1 MGDEEICIDDG
12 EIIIDRRPSS
22 NPKWIAVTPVAAY
35 RKMASETATGSNP
48 SIVSSP
54 DVMSVVSAHYKRL
67 CQVAMGDRGAT
78 LVISHTLKHVFI
90 DSSVNGSKSIYARLN
105 DGTGIG
111 HFSGFKGKK
120 SGLFHMKDCD
130 KVIVVN
136 PGQVFASEKNKPEIA
151 QWSHV
156 LLEANLPTSGG
167 DEITCMC
174 GSPNKTTLVVGY
186 SSGCLNAW
194 DVVTGALLATFI
206 VRTGI
211 LCVAFS
217 SDGEY
222 LVICIAGEIMY
233 FRMATGM
240 HEDVIYQTVYNVI
253 SFRSDLIRDTTTFVQ
268 FTRRDSQLVVGTS
281 CGIVQIWC
289 TQTNQLIE
297 SWPNLHIVNMF
308 DMRYDNNRSYSGIL
322 VECLDAHEAGKLA
335 IINTDTWERDPILHI
350 ADQVVYLDDVDPFKV
365 WKIKIR
371 YQ

>member
-54 DVMSVVSAHYKRL
+54 DVMSIVSAQYKRL
-67 CQVAMGDRGAT
+67 CQVAMGDRGST
-78 LVISHTLKHVFI
+78 LVIKHTLKHVFI
-90 DSSVNGSKSIYARLN
+90 DGVGNGLKMIYARLN
-105 DGTGIG
+105 NGTGIG
-111 HFSGFKGKK
+111 HFGGFKGKK

-130 KVIVVN
+130 KVVVAN
-136 PGQVFASEKNKPEIA
+136 PGQVFASEKKKAKVA

-156 LLEANLPTSGG
+156 SLEENLLMSG
-167 DEITCMC
+167 DTEITFMC
-174 GSPNKTTLVVGY
+174 VSPNKRILVVGY

-194 DVVTGALLATFI
+194 DVVTGALVATFI
-206 VRTGI
+206 VKTGM
-211 LCVAFS
+211 LCMAFS
-217 SDGEY
+217 STGEFFTVCA
-222 LVICIAGEIMY
+222 LGEILH
-233 FRMATGM
+233 FRVFRCISGNET
-240 HEDVIYQTVYNVI
+240 YNAV
-253 SFRSDLIRDTTTFVQ
+253 SNVMNFKSDQIRDTTTFIQ

-297 SWPNLHIVNMF
+297 SWANLRIINMF

-322 VECLDAHEAGKLA
+322 VECLDVHETGKLA

-350 ADQVVYLDDVDPFKV
+350 ADQEVYLEGVDPFKV